1 MKLFKKIEEE
11 YDLNALLQKCN
22 SYFAHIPIDN
32 KDEKELLSEH
42 LSLVMKYF
50 GQINDKFE
58 LENLIDIIIDEITE
72 TNFSNCDKEEIK
84 DFIKEL
90 FFCSLYFHDLGKMN
104 VNFQYSKMHNYNFK
118 SVNNSIGTTH
128 SLLGAYLYI
137 MINQKK
143 IYKFEK
149 NDCRNKLLILIILFS
164 STIVNHHKSFLQK
177 INSNYLIDIEI
188 SDLIDYLKE
197 INEQFS
203 NVEIKSIENVL
214 KNLNNF
220 WDYFNF
226 SNSNF
231 NLFILIKL
239 NYSLLTACD
248 YLATYHYLKKLDELI
263 NVETISY
270 SLKGKINSNIKVT
283 KPYNKAL
290 FENLE
295 KYRNLK
301 VNDLSDFKADNL
313 NLLRQKLSVSVIDNL
328 KNNSRKLFYIETPT
342 GSGKTNLSFIAIN
355 EILKNNNIKK
365 IFYVF
370 PFTTLITQTFQELKK
385 TFLLESYE
393 LAEIHSKASIKNSND
408 EYGTEQRSEYINFLF
423 SNYPICVLSHIKFF
437 DILKSNDKQSNY
449 LLFSLANSLVIIDEL
464 QSYPP
469 KEWDKIIFFIYNCSK
484 YLNIRFIVMSA
495 TLPRIDSISS
505 IKKNNCFTDLI
516 PDYADYYS
524 NVNFK
529 KRVKFDFNIFQKGI
543 IDLQK
548 LGQIILTKSENYF
561 DLHKTVKVVA
571 EFLTKRDANYFNN
584 NVKDEFEKKGYKI
597 FLLSGTILEPRRL
610 EIIESIKK
618 DIFESPKILLIS
630 TQVIEAGVDVD
641 MDIGFKEIS
650 ILDSEEQL
658 AGRVN
663 RNAVKSDSVVYIF
676 KLSDDS
682 KVYNK
687 DIRYKIGKKLLF
699 DNMEY
704 YKNMLENKSFNSFY
718 ELVIKEINEKI
729 GKSYINNFSYYLEEF
744 NKLNFININK
754 EFKLIENDTASIFV
768 PITIQNKIIEKDV
781 SIFNHSEINFLKHY
795 NISVDNGINGE
806 DVWALYEKFIQ
817 IDEKDLSKKMS
828 DIKNIYALLQKFT
841 FSVFKYSSLFNELKN
856 VGGAIEKYGF
866 WYLNNYEDVYSFE
879 NGLKDLSDN
888 NLYLF

>member
-1 MKLFKKIEEE
+1 MKLFKKIEKE

-22 SYFAHIPIDN
+22 SYFAHIPIDK
-32 KDEKELLSEH
+32 KDDKELLSEH
-42 LSLVMKYF
+42 ISLVMKYF

-58 LENLIDIIIDEITE
+58 LENLIDIIIDDIIE
-72 TNFSNCDKEEIK
+72 TNFSNRDKEKMK

-104 VNFQYSKMHNYNFK
+104 VNFQYSKMHNYNCK
-118 SVNNSIGTTH
+118 PVNNSIGTTH

-149 NDCRNKLLILIILFS
+149 NECRNKLLILIILIS

-177 INSNYLIDIEI
+177 INSNYFIDIEM
-188 SDLIDYLKE
+188 SDLINYLKE

-203 NVEIKSIENVL
+203 SVEIKSIENVL

-270 SLKGKINSNIKVT
+270 SLKEKINSNIKVT

-301 VNDLSDFKADNL
+301 VSDLSDFTADNL

-342 GSGKTNLSFIAIN
+342 GSGKTNLSFIAAN

-370 PFTTLITQTFQELKK
+370 PFTTLITQTFQGLKE
-385 TFLLESYE
+385 TFLLNSDE
-393 LAEIHSKASIKNSND
+393 LAEIHSKASIQRSNNESE
-408 EYGTEQRSEYINFLF
+408 EYKESEYINYLF
-423 SNYPICVLSHIKFF
+423 NNYPISLISHIKFF

-449 LLFSLANSLVIIDEL
+449 LLFSLANSLIIIDEL

-469 KEWDKIIFFIYNCSK
+469 KEWDKIIFFIYNFSK

-505 IKKNNCFTDLI
+505 IEKNCFIDLI
-516 PDYADYYS
+516 PDFRDYYS
-524 NVNFK
+524 NPNFN
-529 KRVKFDFNIFQKGI
+529 KRVEFDFSIFQMGI
-543 IDLQK
+543 IDLEK
-548 LGQIILTKSENYF
+548 VKQIVINKSEDYF
-561 DLHKTVKVVA
+561 NTHKTAKVVI
-571 EFLTKRDANYFNN
+571 EFLTKKNANEFINKYKN
-584 NVKDEFEKKGYKI
+584 EFEEKGYKVY
-597 FLLSGTILEPRRL
+597 LLSGTILEPRRR
-610 EIIESIKK
+610 EIIEAIKK
-618 DIFESPKILLIS
+618 KSIENTKILLIS

-663 RNAVKSDSVVYIF
+663 RNASKTDSVVYIF
-676 KLSDDS
+676 KLSDDCII
-682 KVYNK
+682 YNN
-687 DIRYKIGKKLLF
+687 DFRYKIGKELLL
-699 DNMEY
+699 DDSNQ
-704 YKNMLENKSFNSFY
+704 YKDILANKNFNLFY
-718 ELVIKEINEKI
+718 GRVIKGINDKI
-729 GKSYINNFSYYLEEF
+729 GKSFIDNFSYYLEEF
-744 NKLNFININK
+744 NKLNFINIDK
-754 EFKLIENDTASIFV
+754 EFELIENDAVLIFV
-768 PITIQNKIIEKDV
+768 PITIQNKIINKDV
-781 SIFNHSEINFLKHY
+781 SSFNNSEINFLKYY

-806 DVWALYEKFIQ
+806 DVWKLYEKFIQ
-817 IDEKDLSKKMS
+817 MKEKDLSKKMS
-828 DIKNIYALLQKFT
+828 DIKNIYALLQKFS
-841 FSVFKYSSLFNELKN
+841 FSVFKYSSLFKELKN

-866 WYLNNYEDVYSFE
+866 WYLNNYKDVYSFE

-888 NLYLF
+888 SLYFF